1 MRGLLLQS
9 QFMTQNFLFV
19 SAISYWI
26 CSIAWILIWT
36 KTAPQLHKIAPHIE
50 KVSLILFTTGIVFYI
65 SKLQIVEGEIRAD
78 YYNRPVSWLL
88 FAWSLNAAHLT
99 TEIAYGNRVTALF
112 ANLWTA
118 LALTFSPG
126 FGGIFK
132 NIFTNDL
139 RWLSF
144 HRLCFLL
151 GYAFCVLALP
161 LGLRYFWESYQSK
174 KAGEENRA
182 YVERSLWKLDRME
195 YRMILWA
202 LPLLSAGIITEALL
216 LLEAN
221 RFPGPQQI
229 WMEQRE
235 TLLALAAWFICG
247 IYLHTR
253 LFFGWKNLKSTM
265 LYLVGLALLM
275 AGHLS
280 HTYWGNA

>member
-1 MRGLLLQS
+1 M
-9 QFMTQNFLFV
+9 
-19 SAISYWI
+19 
-26 CSIAWILIWT
+26 WILIWT
-36 KTAPQLHKIAPHIE
+36 KISPQLNKIAPFVE
-50 KVSLILFTTGIVFYI
+50 KVSLILFTIGIVLYI
-65 SKLQIVEGEIRAD
+65 SKMQIVDGEIRAD

-88 FAWSLNAAHLT
+88 FAWSLNAAHLA

-118 LALTFSPG
+118 LALSVSPG

-132 NIFTNDL
+132 NVFSNDL
-139 RWLSF
+139 QWLSF

-161 LGLRYFWESYQSK
+161 LGLRYFWESYQSR
-174 KAGEENRA
+174 KAREENHA

-202 LPLLSAGIITEALL
+202 LPLLSAGIITEALI

-221 RFPGPQQI
+221 RFPGPAQI
-229 WMEQRE
+229 WMERRE

-253 LFFGWKNLKSTM
+253 LFFGWKNFRSTA
-265 LYLVGLALLM
+265 LYLIGLAFLL

-280 HTYWGNA
+280 HSLWGNS